1 MADSSVAKLIHKI
14 FGKKMK
20 FADQVVADDR
30 VFLQKEHKCPSCGVQ
45 LEADQLKRN
54 LFVCP
59 RCSHHFRISAPE
71 RLRFLADNGEYQ
83 EFSADLKSLNPLDF
97 PDYDEKVRATQQK
110 TGLPEAVQT
119 VMCSIEGRQAVVGI
133 MNFQFLGGSM
143 GSVAGEKIARAILLA
158 AQRNLPCILFT
169 ASGGARM
176 HEGIYSLMQM
186 AKTSHAAALLEQVG
200 QPLFIVL
207 TDPTTGGVTASF
219 AMLGDVTL
227 AEPNA
232 LIGFAGPRVIEGI
245 MKQKLPANFQSSE
258 FQQEKG
264 FVDKIV
270 PRHELGK
277 TLAFLMETHRVEG
290 GRA

>member
-1 MADSSVAKLIHKI
+1 MADTRVAKLIQKI
-14 FGKKMK
+14 FRKKMK
-20 FADQVVADDR
+20 FSDFSVADDR
-30 VFLQKEHKCPSCGVQ
+30 GFLQKEHKCPSCNAQ
-45 LEADQLKRN
+45 LDSELLKQN
-54 LFVCP
+54 FYVCSQ
-59 RCSHHFRISAPE
+59 CGHHFRISAPE

-83 EFSADLKSLNPLDF
+83 EFSSDLQTVNPLEF
-97 PDYDEKVRATQQK
+97 PEYEEKVKKSQQK
-110 TGLPEAVQT
+110 TGLNEAVQT
-119 VMCSIEGRQAVVGI
+119 VLCRIEGREAVVGI

-143 GSVAGEKIARAILLA
+143 GSVVGEKIARAILLA
-158 AQRNLPCILFT
+158 AQRGLPCILFT

-176 HEGIYSLMQM
+176 HEGIFSLMQM

-200 QPLFIVL
+200 QPLFIML

-245 MKQKLPANFQSSE
+245 MKQKLPVGFQRAE
-258 FQQEKG
+258 FQQEQG

-270 PRHELGK
+270 PRSQLRK
-277 TLAFLMETHRVEG
+277 TLAFLIDAHSYEG
-290 GRA
+290 GKA

>member
-1 MADSSVAKLIHKI
+1 
-14 FGKKMK
+14 MK
-20 FADQVVADDR
+20 FSDFSVADDR
-30 VFLQKEHKCPSCGVQ
+30 GFLQKEHKCPSCNAQ
-45 LEADQLKRN
+45 LDSELLKQN
-54 LFVCP
+54 FYVCSQ
-59 RCSHHFRISAPE
+59 CGHHFRISAPE

-83 EFSADLKSLNPLDF
+83 EFSSDLQTVNPLEF
-97 PDYDEKVRATQQK
+97 PEYEEKVKKSQQK
-110 TGLPEAVQT
+110 TGLNEAVQT
-119 VMCSIEGRQAVVGI
+119 VLCRIEGREAVVGI

-143 GSVAGEKIARAILLA
+143 GSVVGEKIARAILLA
-158 AQRNLPCILFT
+158 AQRGLPCILFT

-176 HEGIYSLMQM
+176 HEGIFSLMQM

-245 MKQKLPANFQSSE
+245 MKQKLPIGFQRAE

-270 PRHELGK
+270 PRSQLRK
-277 TLAFLMETHRVEG
+277 TLAFLIDAHSYEG
-290 GRA
+290 GKA